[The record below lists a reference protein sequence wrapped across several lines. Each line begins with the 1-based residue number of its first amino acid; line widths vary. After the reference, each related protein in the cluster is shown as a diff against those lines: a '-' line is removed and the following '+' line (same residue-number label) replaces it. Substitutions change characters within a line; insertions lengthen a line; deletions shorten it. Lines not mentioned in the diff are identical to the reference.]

1 MSGIEIHPA
10 PAALAQGEAPPA
22 SSLLMTPDLITAQIK
37 TDLKKIFFTPL
48 LQNTKHIKKVAETV
62 IRFQQSYHDLD
73 ENRDE
78 VYLKD
83 DMRVYYQLNGPRS
96 KNPGSLCVE
105 LGVFMTH
112 KEKNFSIW
120 VEIPREFSPNR
131 ALKYRLVVCAAE
143 KKVKK
148 PLQDQFS
155 KVQQN
160 AHLLDKTGII
170 PKFYPTVKFR
180 DQTCYFQ
187 KFYPE
192 MDLTFQEDLLKDPAR
207 LSGLVLDLLVKVKL
221 LHQMEIAHGDL
232 RPENILVKKARHT
245 GFLSCK
251 LADLETMHPIS
262 TKAPQIGH
270 FSHLSPETAIQT
282 LKTRLEVDPKTND
295 VWALGCTLFYL
306 FSSKNQTFMNSILK
320 SYFPTSRP
328 EEHED
333 FYFLTLKCLSDPE
346 CIKIFEKYTAK
357 VIQNQIPERLQ
368 PLMRQIL
375 CIDPSKRPNIDEI
388 IGQFSTILSP
398 ELGSL
403 TAEVLVAQ
411 GGAYA
416 AEPQE
421 VLRDDSL
428 DSNPRGANAKSYS
441 RPFPKIG
448 GLEGRAAP
456 AGLDGLLDW
465 LARIA
470 Y

>member
-1 MSGIEIHPA
+1 
-10 PAALAQGEAPPA
+10 
-22 SSLLMTPDLITAQIK
+22 MTPDLITTQIK
-37 TDLKKIFFTPL
+37 TDLEKIFFTPL
-48 LQNTKHIKKVAETV
+48 LQNNKHIKKVAETI

-83 DMRVYYQLNGPRS
+83 DMRVYYQLNGPGA

-120 VEIPREFSPNR
+120 VEVPREFSQNR
-131 ALKYRLVVCAAE
+131 ALKYRLVVSAAE

-192 MDLTFQEDLLKDPAR
+192 MDLTFQKDLFKDMAK

-221 LHQMEIAHGDL
+221 LHQMGFAHGDL

-245 GFLSCK
+245 SLLSCK
-251 LADLETMHPIS
+251 LADLETTHPIS
-262 TKAPQIGH
+262 TKATLLGY
-270 FSHLSPETAIQT
+270 FSHLSPETAIQI
-282 LKTRLEVDPKTND
+282 LQTRLEVDPKTND

-306 FSSKNQTFMNSILK
+306 FSSKNQTFMDSILK
-320 SYFPTSRP
+320 SYFPISSP
-328 EEHED
+328 KDHED
-333 FYFLTLKCLSDPE
+333 FYFLTLKCLGDLKERES
-346 CIKIFEKYTAK
+346 FEKYTAK
-357 VIQNQIPERLQ
+357 VIKRELPERLQ
-368 PLMRQIL
+368 PLLQQIL
-375 CIDPSKRPNIDEI
+375 SVDPSRRPTIDEI
-388 IGQFSTILSP
+388 IGQFSTIFSS

-411 GGAYA
+411 GGAHA
-416 AEPQE
+416 AEPQ
-421 VLRDDSL
+421 VALCDDPS
-428 DSNPRGANAKSYS
+428 DPIAGGAVAKTYS
-441 RPFPKIG
+441 RPFPKIEES
-448 GLEGRAAP
+448 EGRAAP
-456 AGLDGLLDW
+456 AGLDGFLDW
-465 LARIA
+465 LAHIA